1 MFEPTGADAPQ
12 YTAENTANTL
22 SKCRLPS
29 PMAQKAS
36 TESSATNGNADRLD
50 IVWAVE
56 NGSAGVLHAY
66 DPADLAHEYY
76 HSAQA
81 ANGRDTFTHNKF
93 ATPTI
98 ANGRVYVGTSVG
110 VAVFGLLP

>member
-1 MFEPTGADAPQ
+1 MRTI
-12 YTAENTANTL
+12 
-22 SKCRLPS
+22 R
-29 PMAQKAS
+29 
-36 TESSATNGNADRLD
+36 
-50 IVWAVE
+50 
-56 NGSAGVLHAY
+56 
-66 DPADLAHEYY
+66 LAHEYY

-81 ANGRDTFTHNKF
+81 PNGCDTFACNKF